1 MKTFVIEI
9 PNERLKTYKKVAF
22 IILTL
27 NFLGFGYVF
36 LKTTDDESFIAVAGL
51 VLNAVPWLYFLLNKK
66 HIKSPLSEFVFILSS
81 FIWVYFGNIWMG
93 IMLLLFAV
101 MSFFTNKKTIVT
113 VNDECLIYPSFP
125 VKKYLWSQIT
135 SVMCKDD
142 ILTIDLKDNKLLQ
155 LNIEHEFAAD
165 FNSVGFNEWCTKKIS
180 AVETVQ

>member
-1 MKTFVIEI
+1 MKTFAIEI

-36 LKTTDDESFIAVAGL
+36 IRIIGNSTFIAVAAL

-66 HIKSPLSEFVFILSS
+66 HIKSPIIEFVLIASGI
-81 FIWVYFGNIWMG
+81 IWVYFGNIWMG
-93 IMLLLFAV
+93 IVLLLFAV

-113 VNDECLIYPSFP
+113 VDAEGVSYPSFP
-125 VKKYLWSQIT
+125 VKKYIWTEIIQVL
-135 SVMCKDD
+135 CKDD

-155 LNIEHEFAAD
+155 LNIDKSFAEVFDA
-165 FNSVGFNEWCTKKIS
+165 NEFNEFCRLQKEIN
-180 AVETVQ
+180 

>member
-36 LKTTDDESFIAVAGL
+36 LRTTGNESFIAVVSL
-51 VLNAVPWLYFLLNKK
+51 VINAVPWLYFLLNKK
-66 HIKSPLSEFVFILSS
+66 LIKSPIIEFVFISS
-81 FIWVYFGNIWMG
+81 SLIWVYFGNIWMG

-101 MSFFTNKKTIVT
+101 MSFFTNKKTVVT
-113 VNDECLIYPSFP
+113 INDEGVIYPSFP

-135 SVMCKDD
+135 HVMCKDD

-155 LNIEHEFAAD
+155 LNIDKNFAAKFDAHEFNK
-165 FNSVGFNEWCTKKIS
+165 FCFSKK
-180 AVETVQ
+180 V

>member
-36 LKTTDDESFIAVAGL
+36 LRTIDNESFIAVAAL

-66 HIKSPLSEFVFILSS
+66 HIKTPIIEFVFILSS

-101 MSFFTNKKTIVT
+101 MSFFTNKKTVVT
-113 VNDECLIYPSFP
+113 VNGEGVIYPSFP
-125 VKKYLWSQIT
+125 VKIYLWSQIT
-135 SVMCKDD
+135 RVMCKDD

-155 LNIEHEFAAD
+155 LNIDKKFAAEFD
-165 FNSVGFNEWCTKKIS
+165 VTGFNNFCRLKKEMI
-180 AVETVQ
+180 

>member
-1 MKTFVIEI
+1 LKTFAIEI
-9 PNERLKTYKKVAF
+9 PNERLKTYQKVAF

-36 LKTTDDESFIAVAGL
+36 LRTIGNESFIAVAAL
-51 VLNAVPWLYFLLNKK
+51 ILNAVPWLYFLLNKK
-66 HIKSPLSEFVFILSS
+66 HIKSPVIEFVFILSS

-113 VNDECLIYPSFP
+113 VNDEGVIYPSFP
-125 VKKYLWSQIT
+125 VKKYLWSHIT
-135 SVMCKDD
+135 HVICKDD

-155 LNIEHEFAAD
+155 LNIDKKFAAEFD
-165 FNSVGFNEWCTKKIS
+165 ADEFNKFCNLKKGLN
-180 AVETVQ
+180 